1 MAQFQQY
8 QQQGRLK
15 ISPDEYVDLA
25 IKGVLNHYPNL
36 SQKDT
41 QTLKSSDWAILKD
54 LYTIL
59 VNQAEGVCEAS
70 GYISSTRR
78 RLDFENLKPEELELL
93 AAAEKYIK
101 SIPRFVE
108 SSKMNIQNQA
118 RRFLIDFVED
128 SYSVKVG
135 NFEYE
140 LDQEI
145 EKEKDDKK
153 KILLQN
159 NKQQKIDFYRLRL
172 MILAVN
178 KDKGEDAEM
187 DA

>member
-1 MAQFQQY
+1 
-8 QQQGRLK
+8 L
-15 ISPDEYVDLA
+15 
-25 IKGVLNHYPNL
+25 
-36 SQKDT
+36 
-41 QTLKSSDWAILKD
+41 
-54 LYTIL
+54 
-59 VNQAEGVCEAS
+59 
-70 GYISSTRR
+70 
-78 RLDFENLKPEELELL
+78 
-93 AAAEKYIK
+93 
-101 SIPRFVE
+101 
-108 SSKMNIQNQA
+108 
-118 RRFLIDFVED
+118 DFVED

-172 MILAVN
+172 MILAVT